1 MGESEIV
8 LLIIGVALGLA
19 AVFVFLLKVMSAGKI
34 EDEIRVN
41 RIARLFLVVCVFVVV
56 VVFQQYTTKGTV
68 FKLPDDNDYMEQ
80 YKDKMIKYTENKYE
94 QKISIPSPLYD
105 DEGSTEINYLAE
117 AITSN
122 KFYYL
127 ADAVTSTGDHFTISY
142 YKKISILYLIIHF
155 RNEVT
160 IRDDYA
166 KLLYDPEIRER
177 TEEIMDQFLE
187 KDEYTYDIS
196 YAMTDKTYTDM
207 DQIDDYLADTGT
219 YIDADI
225 TISDV
230 DAEQVTKKIYQLA
243 NMLKDHNMHFS
254 FKLHYNGKEVIG
266 DDSKG
271 SPFLS
276 YDELYHRI
284 S

>member
-1 MGESEIV
+1 MDDK
-8 LLIIGVALGLA
+8 
-19 AVFVFLLKVMSAGKI
+19 LKVTMFMTFMVIIFIFLSSYKTDI
-34 EDEIRVN
+34 EDYVSDSKVKECKKEIIRYTESKYGQEIRISDLLYVE
-41 RIARLFLVVCVFVVV
+41 A
-56 VVFQQYTTKGTV
+56 KA
-68 FKLPDDNDYMEQ
+68 DS
-80 YKDKMIKYTENKYE
+80 IKC
-94 QKISIPSPLYD
+94 
-105 DEGSTEINYLAE
+105 
-117 AITSN
+117 
-122 KFYYL
+122 L
-127 ADAVTSTGDHFTISY
+127 ADAVTPAGDHFTISY
-142 YKKISILYLIIHF
+142 YEKFSISYAILYF

-160 IRDDYA
+160 IQDDYA
-166 KLLYDPEIRER
+166 KLLYDPEIRKR

-207 DQIDDYLADTGT
+207 DQIDDYLTDTGT

-243 NMLKDHNMHFS
+243 NTLKDHNMHFS
-254 FKLHYNGKEVIG
+254 FKLHYNGKDVIG
-266 DDSKG
+266 DDSES
-271 SPFLS
+271 SPFMS

>member
-1 MGESEIV
+1 MDGK
-8 LLIIGVALGLA
+8 
-19 AVFVFLLKVMSAGKI
+19 LKVTMFMTFMVIIFIFLSSYKTDI
-34 EDEIRVN
+34 EDYVSDSKVKECKKEIIRYTESKYGQEIRISDLLYVE
-41 RIARLFLVVCVFVVV
+41 A
-56 VVFQQYTTKGTV
+56 KA
-68 FKLPDDNDYMEQ
+68 DS
-80 YKDKMIKYTENKYE
+80 IKC
-94 QKISIPSPLYD
+94 
-105 DEGSTEINYLAE
+105 
-117 AITSN
+117 
-122 KFYYL
+122 L
-127 ADAVTSTGDHFTISY
+127 ADAVTPAGDHFTISY
-142 YKKISILYLIIHF
+142 YEKFSISYAILYF

-166 KLLYDPEIRER
+166 KLLYDPEIRKR

-225 TISDV
+225 TISDA
-230 DAEQVTKKIYQLA
+230 DAEQVTKKIYQMA
-243 NMLKDHNMHFS
+243 NTLKDHNMHFS
-254 FKLHYNGKEVIG
+254 FKLQYNGKEVIG
-266 DDSKG
+266 DDSKD

>member
-1 MGESEIV
+1 MDGK
-8 LLIIGVALGLA
+8 
-19 AVFVFLLKVMSAGKI
+19 LKVTMFMTFMVIIFIFLSRYKTDI
-34 EDEIRVN
+34 EDYVSDSKVKECKKEIIRYTESKYGQEIRISDLLYVE
-41 RIARLFLVVCVFVVV
+41 A
-56 VVFQQYTTKGTV
+56 KA
-68 FKLPDDNDYMEQ
+68 DS
-80 YKDKMIKYTENKYE
+80 IKC
-94 QKISIPSPLYD
+94 
-105 DEGSTEINYLAE
+105 
-117 AITSN
+117 
-122 KFYYL
+122 L
-127 ADAVTSTGDHFTISY
+127 ADAVTPAGDHFTISY
-142 YKKISILYLIIHF
+142 YEKFSISYAILYF

-166 KLLYDPEIRER
+166 KLLYDPEIRKR

-225 TISDV
+225 TISDA
-230 DAEQVTKKIYQLA
+230 DAEQVTKKIYQMA
-243 NMLKDHNMHFS
+243 NTLKDHNMHFS
-254 FKLHYNGKEVIG
+254 FKLQYNGKEVIG
-266 DDSKG
+266 DDSKD

>member
-1 MGESEIV
+1 MGENEIV
-8 LLIIGVALGLA
+8 FLVIGVALALA

-56 VVFQQYTTKGTV
+56 VVFQQYMTKGTV
-68 FKLPDDNDYMEQ
+68 FKLPDKSEFLDHP
-80 YKDKMIKYTENKYE
+80 YKNKMIKRVESKYGQE
-94 QKISIPSPLYD
+94 ISIPSPLYD
-105 DEGSTEINYLAE
+105 DEEVDTAGSDDLAL
-117 AITSN
+117 
-122 KFYYL
+122 L
-127 ADAVTSTGDHFTISY
+127 ADAVTPAGDHFTISY
-142 YKKISILYLIIHF
+142 YEKFSILH
-155 RNEVT
+155 NEVT
-160 IRDDYA
+160 IQDDYA

-207 DQIDDYLADTGT
+207 NQIDDYLADTGT
-219 YIDADI
+219 YINADI
-225 TISDV
+225 TMSDA
-230 DAEQVTKKIYQLA
+230 DTKQVTKKIYQLA
-243 NMLKDHNMHFS
+243 NTLKDHHMHFF

-266 DDSKG
+266 DDSKD

>member
-1 MGESEIV
+1 MDGK
-8 LLIIGVALGLA
+8 
-19 AVFVFLLKVMSAGKI
+19 LKVTMFMTFMVIIFLFLSSYKTDI
-34 EDEIRVN
+34 EDYVADSKVKECKKEIIRYTESKYGQEIRISDLLYVE
-41 RIARLFLVVCVFVVV
+41 A
-56 VVFQQYTTKGTV
+56 KA
-68 FKLPDDNDYMEQ
+68 DS
-80 YKDKMIKYTENKYE
+80 IKC
-94 QKISIPSPLYD
+94 
-105 DEGSTEINYLAE
+105 
-117 AITSN
+117 
-122 KFYYL
+122 L
-127 ADAVTSTGDHFTISY
+127 ADAVTSAGDHFTISY
-142 YKKISILYLIIHF
+142 YEKFSISYAILYF

-160 IRDDYA
+160 IQDDYA

>member
-1 MGESEIV
+1 MGEK
-8 LLIIGVALGLA
+8 
-19 AVFVFLLKVMSAGKI
+19 LKVTMFMTFMVIIFLFLISYKTDI
-34 EDEIRVN
+34 EDYVSDSKVKECKKEIIRYTESKYGQEIRISDLLYVE
-41 RIARLFLVVCVFVVV
+41 A
-56 VVFQQYTTKGTV
+56 KA
-68 FKLPDDNDYMEQ
+68 DS
-80 YKDKMIKYTENKYE
+80 IKC
-94 QKISIPSPLYD
+94 
-105 DEGSTEINYLAE
+105 
-117 AITSN
+117 
-122 KFYYL
+122 L
-127 ADAVTSTGDHFTISY
+127 ADAVTPAGDHFTISY
-142 YKKISILYLIIHF
+142 YEKFSISYAILYF

-160 IRDDYA
+160 IQDDYA
-166 KLLYDPEIRER
+166 KLLYDPEIRKR

-207 DQIDDYLADTGT
+207 DQIDDYLVDTGT
-219 YIDADI
+219 YIDTDI

-243 NMLKDHNMHFS
+243 NTLKDHHMHFS
-254 FKLHYNGKEVIG
+254 FKLHYNGKDVIG
-266 DDSKG
+266 DDSEG

>member
-1 MGESEIV
+1 MDDK
-8 LLIIGVALGLA
+8 
-19 AVFVFLLKVMSAGKI
+19 LKVTMFMTFMVIIFIFLSSYKTDI
-34 EDEIRVN
+34 EDYVSDSKVKECKKEIIR
-41 RIARLFLVVCVFVVV
+41 
-56 VVFQQYTTKGTV
+56 
-68 FKLPDDNDYMEQ
+68 
-80 YKDKMIKYTENKYE
+80 YTESKYG
-94 QKISIPSPLYD
+94 QKIRISDLLYVEAKADSI
-105 DEGSTEINYLAE
+105 
-117 AITSN
+117 
-122 KFYYL
+122 KCL
-127 ADAVTSTGDHFTISY
+127 ADAVTPAGDHFTISY
-142 YKKISILYLIIHF
+142 YEKFSISYAILYF

-160 IRDDYA
+160 IQDDYA

-187 KDEYTYDIS
+187 EDEYTYDIS
-196 YAMTDKTYTDM
+196 YAMTDKTYIDM

-225 TISDV
+225 TISGA
-230 DAEQVTKKIYQLA
+230 DAEQATKKIYQLA
-243 NMLKDHNMHFS
+243 NTLKDHNIHFS

>member
-1 MGESEIV
+1 MDGK
-8 LLIIGVALGLA
+8 
-19 AVFVFLLKVMSAGKI
+19 LKVTMFMTFMVIIFIFLISYKTDI
-34 EDEIRVN
+34 EDYVSDSKVKECKKEIIRYTESKYGQEIRISDLLYVE
-41 RIARLFLVVCVFVVV
+41 A
-56 VVFQQYTTKGTV
+56 KA
-68 FKLPDDNDYMEQ
+68 DS
-80 YKDKMIKYTENKYE
+80 IKCLT
-94 QKISIPSPLYD
+94 
-105 DEGSTEINYLAE
+105 
-117 AITSN
+117 
-122 KFYYL
+122 
-127 ADAVTSTGDHFTISY
+127 DAVTPAGDHFTISY
-142 YKKISILYLIIHF
+142 YEKFSISYAILYF

-160 IRDDYA
+160 IQDDYA
-166 KLLYDPEIRER
+166 KLLYDPEIRKR

-207 DQIDDYLADTGT
+207 DQIDDYLTDTGT

-243 NMLKDHNMHFS
+243 NTLKDHNMHFS
-254 FKLHYNGKEVIG
+254 FKLHYNGKDVIG
-266 DDSKG
+266 DDSES
-271 SPFLS
+271 SPFMS

>member
-1 MGESEIV
+1 MDGK
-8 LLIIGVALGLA
+8 
-19 AVFVFLLKVMSAGKI
+19 LKVTMFMTFMVIIFIFLSRYKTDI
-34 EDEIRVN
+34 EDYVSDSKVKECKKEIIRYTESKYGQEIRISDLLYVE
-41 RIARLFLVVCVFVVV
+41 A
-56 VVFQQYTTKGTV
+56 KA
-68 FKLPDDNDYMEQ
+68 DS
-80 YKDKMIKYTENKYE
+80 IKC
-94 QKISIPSPLYD
+94 
-105 DEGSTEINYLAE
+105 
-117 AITSN
+117 
-122 KFYYL
+122 L
-127 ADAVTSTGDHFTISY
+127 ADAVTPAGDHFTISY
-142 YKKISILYLIIHF
+142 YEKFSISYAILYF

-160 IRDDYA
+160 IQDDYA
-166 KLLYDPEIRER
+166 KLLYDPEIRKR

-225 TISDV
+225 TISDA

-243 NMLKDHNMHFS
+243 NTLKDHNMHFS
-254 FKLHYNGKEVIG
+254 FKLHYNGKDVIG
-266 DDSKG
+266 DDSES
-271 SPFLS
+271 SPFML

>member
-1 MGESEIV
+1 MDGK
-8 LLIIGVALGLA
+8 
-19 AVFVFLLKVMSAGKI
+19 LKVSMFMTFMVIIFIFLCSYKTDI
-34 EDEIRVN
+34 EDYVSDSKVKECKKEIIRYTESKYGQEIRISALLYVE
-41 RIARLFLVVCVFVVV
+41 A
-56 VVFQQYTTKGTV
+56 KA
-68 FKLPDDNDYMEQ
+68 DS
-80 YKDKMIKYTENKYE
+80 IKC
-94 QKISIPSPLYD
+94 
-105 DEGSTEINYLAE
+105 
-117 AITSN
+117 
-122 KFYYL
+122 L
-127 ADAVTSTGDHFTISY
+127 ADAVTPAGDHFTISY
-142 YKKISILYLIIHF
+142 YEKFSISYAIFYF

-160 IRDDYA
+160 IQDDYA

-196 YAMTDKTYTDM
+196 YAMTDKTYADM

-225 TISDV
+225 TISDA

-243 NMLKDHNMHFS
+243 NTLKDHHMRFS
-254 FKLHYNGKEVIG
+254 FKLRYNGKEVIG
-266 DDSKG
+266 DDSEN

-284 S
+284 F

>member
-1 MGESEIV
+1 MDGK
-8 LLIIGVALGLA
+8 
-19 AVFVFLLKVMSAGKI
+19 LKVTMFMTFMVIIFIFLISYKTDI
-34 EDEIRVN
+34 EDYVSDSKVKECKKEIIRYTESKYGQEIRISDLLYVE
-41 RIARLFLVVCVFVVV
+41 A
-56 VVFQQYTTKGTV
+56 KA
-68 FKLPDDNDYMEQ
+68 DS
-80 YKDKMIKYTENKYE
+80 IKC
-94 QKISIPSPLYD
+94 
-105 DEGSTEINYLAE
+105 
-117 AITSN
+117 
-122 KFYYL
+122 L
-127 ADAVTSTGDHFTISY
+127 ADAVTPAGDHFTISY
-142 YKKISILYLIIHF
+142 YEKFSISYAILYF

-160 IRDDYA
+160 IQDDYA
-166 KLLYDPEIRER
+166 KLLYDPEIRKR

-207 DQIDDYLADTGT
+207 DQIDDYLTDTGT

-243 NMLKDHNMHFS
+243 NTLKDHNMHFS
-254 FKLHYNGKEVIG
+254 FKLHYNGKDVIG
-266 DDSKG
+266 DDSES
-271 SPFLS
+271 SPFMS

>member
-1 MGESEIV
+1 MDEK
-8 LLIIGVALGLA
+8 
-19 AVFVFLLKVMSAGKI
+19 LKVTMFMTFMVIIFIFLSRYKTDI
-34 EDEIRVN
+34 EDYVSDSKVKECKKEIIRYTESKYGQEIRISDLLYVE
-41 RIARLFLVVCVFVVV
+41 A
-56 VVFQQYTTKGTV
+56 KA
-68 FKLPDDNDYMEQ
+68 DS
-80 YKDKMIKYTENKYE
+80 IKC
-94 QKISIPSPLYD
+94 
-105 DEGSTEINYLAE
+105 
-117 AITSN
+117 
-122 KFYYL
+122 L
-127 ADAVTSTGDHFTISY
+127 ADAVTPAGDHFTISY
-142 YKKISILYLIIHF
+142 YEKFSISYAILYF

-160 IRDDYA
+160 IQDDYA
-166 KLLYDPEIRER
+166 KLLYDPEIRKR

-207 DQIDDYLADTGT
+207 DQIDDYLTDTGT

-243 NMLKDHNMHFS
+243 NTLKDHNMHFS
-254 FKLHYNGKEVIG
+254 FKLHYNGKDVIG
-266 DDSKG
+266 DDSES
-271 SPFLS
+271 SPFMS

>member
-1 MGESEIV
+1 MGTNEIIFIV
-8 LLIIGVALGLA
+8 IAVVIAL
-19 AVFVFLLKVMSAGKI
+19 FVVCIFLLKVFPVGDMAYAYI
-34 EDEIRVN
+34 INTLAIIV
-41 RIARLFLVVCVFVVV
+41 IATIGCSVWYLITNILSLE
-56 VVFQQYTTKGTV
+56 
-68 FKLPDDNDYMEQ
+68 LPDKSEIIDHQ
-80 YKDKMIKYTENKYE
+80 YKNEMIKCVESKYGQE
-94 QKISIPSPLYD
+94 ISIPSPLYD
-105 DEGSTEINYLAE
+105 DEEIDSTGSDRAL
-117 AITSN
+117 
-122 KFYYL
+122 L
-127 ADAVTSTGDHFTISY
+127 ADAVTSAGDHFTISY
-142 YKKISILYLIIHF
+142 YSKSSIPH
-155 RNEVT
+155 NEVT
-160 IRDDYA
+160 IQDDYA

>member
-1 MGESEIV
+1 MDGK
-8 LLIIGVALGLA
+8 
-19 AVFVFLLKVMSAGKI
+19 LKVTMFMTFMVIIFIFLSSYKTDI
-34 EDEIRVN
+34 EDYVSDSKVKECKKEIIRYTESKYGQEIRISDLLYVE
-41 RIARLFLVVCVFVVV
+41 A
-56 VVFQQYTTKGTV
+56 KA
-68 FKLPDDNDYMEQ
+68 DS
-80 YKDKMIKYTENKYE
+80 IKC
-94 QKISIPSPLYD
+94 
-105 DEGSTEINYLAE
+105 
-117 AITSN
+117 
-122 KFYYL
+122 L
-127 ADAVTSTGDHFTISY
+127 ADAVTPAGDHFTISY
-142 YKKISILYLIIHF
+142 YEKFSISYAILYF

-160 IRDDYA
+160 IQDDYA
-166 KLLYDPEIRER
+166 KLLYDPEIRKR

-243 NMLKDHNMHFS
+243 NTLKDHHMHFS
-254 FKLHYNGKEVIG
+254 FKLHYNEKDVIG
-266 DDSKG
+266 DDSEG
-271 SPFLS
+271 SPFMS

>member
-1 MGESEIV
+1 MDGK
-8 LLIIGVALGLA
+8 
-19 AVFVFLLKVMSAGKI
+19 LKVTMFMTFMVIIFIFLSSYKTDI
-34 EDEIRVN
+34 EDYVSDSKVKECKKEIIRYTESKYGQEIRISDLLYVE
-41 RIARLFLVVCVFVVV
+41 A
-56 VVFQQYTTKGTV
+56 KAGS
-68 FKLPDDNDYMEQ
+68 
-80 YKDKMIKYTENKYE
+80 IKC
-94 QKISIPSPLYD
+94 
-105 DEGSTEINYLAE
+105 
-117 AITSN
+117 
-122 KFYYL
+122 L
-127 ADAVTSTGDHFTISY
+127 ADAVTPAGDHFTISY
-142 YKKISILYLIIHF
+142 YEKFSISYAILYF

-160 IRDDYA
+160 IQDNYA
-166 KLLYDPEIRER
+166 KLLYDQKIRER

-196 YAMTDKTYTDM
+196 YAMTDKTYADM

-225 TISDV
+225 TISGAN
-230 DAEQVTKKIYQLA
+230 AEQVTKKIYQLA
-243 NMLKDHNMHFS
+243 NTLKDHHMHFS

-266 DDSKG
+266 DDSKD

>member
-1 MGESEIV
+1 MDEKWKVIIFMVSMV
-8 LLIIGVALGLA
+8 LI
-19 AVFVFLLKVMSAGKI
+19 F
-34 EDEIRVN
+34 
-41 RIARLFLVVCVFVVV
+41 LFLSRYKIVENYVEDYKVE
-56 VVFQQYTTKGTV
+56 
-68 FKLPDDNDYMEQ
+68 DNKKE
-80 YKDKMIKYTENKYE
+80 MIRYTESKYG
-94 QKISIPSPLYD
+94 QKISISDLLYD
-105 DEGSTEINYLAE
+105 DEE
-117 AITSN
+117 ADSEDI
-122 KFYYL
+122 KYL
-127 ADAVTSTGDHFTISY
+127 ADAVTSAGDHFTISY
-142 YKKISILYLIIHF
+142 YSKSSILH
-155 RNEVT
+155 NEVT
-160 IRDDYA
+160 IQDDYA

-207 DQIDDYLADTGT
+207 DQIDNYLADTGT

-225 TISDV
+225 TISDA

-243 NMLKDHNMHFS
+243 NTLKDHNMHFS
-254 FKLHYNGKEVIG
+254 FKLHYNGKEVIR
-266 DDSKG
+266 DDSKD

>member
-1 MGESEIV
+1 MDGK
-8 LLIIGVALGLA
+8 
-19 AVFVFLLKVMSAGKI
+19 LKVSMFMTFMVIIFLFLISYKTDI
-34 EDEIRVN
+34 EDYVSDSKVKECKKEIIRYTESKYGQEIRISDLLYVE
-41 RIARLFLVVCVFVVV
+41 A
-56 VVFQQYTTKGTV
+56 KA
-68 FKLPDDNDYMEQ
+68 DS
-80 YKDKMIKYTENKYE
+80 IKC
-94 QKISIPSPLYD
+94 
-105 DEGSTEINYLAE
+105 
-117 AITSN
+117 
-122 KFYYL
+122 L
-127 ADAVTSTGDHFTISY
+127 ADAVTPAGDHFTISY
-142 YKKISILYLIIHF
+142 YEKFSISYAILYF

-160 IRDDYA
+160 IQDDYA

-196 YAMTDKTYTDM
+196 YAMTDKTYADR

-225 TISDV
+225 TISDA

-243 NMLKDHNMHFS
+243 NTLKDHHMHFS
-254 FKLHYNGKEVIG
+254 FKLHYNGKDVIG
-266 DDSKG
+266 DDSEG
-271 SPFLS
+271 SPFMS

>member
-1 MGESEIV
+1 MGTSEIV
-8 LLIIGVALGLA
+8 LLIIGVALALA

-41 RIARLFLVVCVFVVV
+41 RIARFFLVVCVFVVV
-56 VVFQQYTTKGTV
+56 VVFQQYMTKGTV

-94 QKISIPSPLYD
+94 QKISIPSPLYG
-105 DEGSTEINYLAE
+105 DEGSTEINYLA
-117 AITSN
+117 
-122 KFYYL
+122 
-127 ADAVTSTGDHFTISY
+127 DAVTSSGDHFTISY
-142 YKKISILYLIIHF
+142 YKKISILYFLIHF
-155 RNEVT
+155 RDEVT
-160 IRDDYA
+160 IQDDYA
-166 KLLYDPEIRER
+166 KLLYDPEIRKR

-254 FKLHYNGKEVIG
+254 FKLQYNGKEVIG
-266 DDSKG
+266 DDSKD

>member
-1 MGESEIV
+1 MDDK
-8 LLIIGVALGLA
+8 
-19 AVFVFLLKVMSAGKI
+19 LKVTMFMTFMVIIFIFLSRYKTDI
-34 EDEIRVN
+34 EDYVSDSKVKECKKEIIRYTESKYGQEIRISDLLYVE
-41 RIARLFLVVCVFVVV
+41 A
-56 VVFQQYTTKGTV
+56 KA
-68 FKLPDDNDYMEQ
+68 DS
-80 YKDKMIKYTENKYE
+80 IKC
-94 QKISIPSPLYD
+94 
-105 DEGSTEINYLAE
+105 
-117 AITSN
+117 
-122 KFYYL
+122 L
-127 ADAVTSTGDHFTISY
+127 ADAVTPAGDHFTISY
-142 YKKISILYLIIHF
+142 YEKFSISYAILYF

-160 IRDDYA
+160 IQDDYA
-166 KLLYDPEIRER
+166 KLLYDPEIRKR

-207 DQIDDYLADTGT
+207 DQIDDYLTDTGT

-243 NMLKDHNMHFS
+243 NTLKDHNMHFS
-254 FKLHYNGKEVIG
+254 FKLHYNGKDVIG
-266 DDSKG
+266 DDSES
-271 SPFLS
+271 SPFMS

>member
-1 MGESEIV
+1 MGENEIKFIV
-8 LLIIGVALGLA
+8 IA
-19 AVFVFLLKVMSAGKI
+19 AVLALLAVCIFLLKVMPAGNMGYAYIK
-34 EDEIRVN
+34 N
-41 RIARLFLVVCVFVVV
+41 TIAQVLLAIIVIVAIGFSVWQLM
-56 VVFQQYTTKGTV
+56 TDTLSLE
-68 FKLPDDNDYMEQ
+68 LPDKSEILDHP
-80 YKDKMIKYTENKYE
+80 YKNKMIKRVESKYGQE
-94 QKISIPSPLYD
+94 ISIPSPLYD
-105 DEGSTEINYLAE
+105 DEEEDSAGSALAL
-117 AITSN
+117 
-122 KFYYL
+122 L
-127 ADAVTSTGDHFTISY
+127 ADAVTPTGDHFTISY
-142 YKKISILYLIIHF
+142 YEKFSILH
-155 RNEVT
+155 NEVT
-160 IRDDYA
+160 IQDDYA
-166 KLLYDPEIRER
+166 KLLYDQKIRER

-207 DQIDDYLADTGT
+207 DQVDDYLAHTGT

-243 NMLKDHNMHFS
+243 NTLKDHNMHFS

-266 DDSKG
+266 DDSKD

>member
-1 MGESEIV
+1 MDEK
-8 LLIIGVALGLA
+8 
-19 AVFVFLLKVMSAGKI
+19 LKVTMFMTFMVIIFIFLSRYKTDI
-34 EDEIRVN
+34 EDYVSDSKVKECKKEIIRYTESKYGQEIRISDLLYVE
-41 RIARLFLVVCVFVVV
+41 A
-56 VVFQQYTTKGTV
+56 KA
-68 FKLPDDNDYMEQ
+68 DS
-80 YKDKMIKYTENKYE
+80 IKC
-94 QKISIPSPLYD
+94 
-105 DEGSTEINYLAE
+105 
-117 AITSN
+117 
-122 KFYYL
+122 L
-127 ADAVTSTGDHFTISY
+127 ADAVTSAGDHFTISY
-142 YKKISILYLIIHF
+142 YEKFSISYAILYF

-160 IRDDYA
+160 IQDDYA
-166 KLLYDPEIRER
+166 KLLYDQKIRER

-207 DQIDDYLADTGT
+207 DQIDDYLTDTGT

-243 NMLKDHNMHFS
+243 NTLKDHNMHFS
-254 FKLHYNGKEVIG
+254 FKLHYNGKDVIG
-266 DDSKG
+266 DDSES
-271 SPFLS
+271 SPFMS

>member
-1 MGESEIV
+1 MDGK
-8 LLIIGVALGLA
+8 
-19 AVFVFLLKVMSAGKI
+19 LKVTMFMTFMVIIFIFLSSYKTDI
-34 EDEIRVN
+34 EDYVSDSKVKECKKEIIRYTESKYGQEIRISDLLYVE
-41 RIARLFLVVCVFVVV
+41 A
-56 VVFQQYTTKGTV
+56 KA
-68 FKLPDDNDYMEQ
+68 DS
-80 YKDKMIKYTENKYE
+80 IKC
-94 QKISIPSPLYD
+94 
-105 DEGSTEINYLAE
+105 
-117 AITSN
+117 
-122 KFYYL
+122 L
-127 ADAVTSTGDHFTISY
+127 ADAVTPAGDHFTISY
-142 YKKISILYLIIHF
+142 YEKFSISYAILYF

-160 IRDDYA
+160 IQDDYA
-166 KLLYDPEIRER
+166 KLLYDPEIRKR

-207 DQIDDYLADTGT
+207 DQIDDYLTDTGT

-243 NMLKDHNMHFS
+243 NTLKDHNMHFS
-254 FKLHYNGKEVIG
+254 FKLHYNGKDVIG
-266 DDSKG
+266 DDSES
-271 SPFLS
+271 SPFMS